1 MLERLRVPSSLYTS
15 VESTGA
21 FHDSPSIVLKYP
33 LSSNSCNLSLSPPV
47 RRIKSSLLYV
57 APPREVYV
65 LSKGFVSTG
74 AASGLNV
81 LPSSLTNLVLGSAI
95 STSKSVPVRSVP
107 PVVGSSSTG
116 STTGGGGSSAPS
128 PPPPPP
134 SPSPSSVPSP
144 VASASSESS
153 SVSFFPKRF
162 FQEFLPPLP
171 VAAGAEEV
179 LKSLPSGLVAV
190 GGAISN
196 SISVGSAMSKSAGS
210 KGPSAKPISTSSS
223 CSSLGVFSFG
233 SALGSIPLLFLAP
246 IPLPSPALPE
256 PEPELDEVPPP
267 GVPKVAP
274 NGLYPPVPVPIPVK
288 YPPSPRS
295 PSRP

>member
-57 APPREVYV
+57 APPREVYT

-107 PVVGSSSTG
+107 PVVVSFSSSTIG
-116 STTGGGGSSAPS
+116 FIGGAACSSPPS

-134 SPSPSSVPSP
+134 SPSFSRVPSF
-144 VASASSESS
+144 VASAS
-153 SVSFFPKRF
+153 
-162 FQEFLPPLP
+162 PP
-171 VAAGAEEV
+171 
-179 LKSLPSGLVAV
+179 SYS
-190 GGAISN
+190 
-196 SISVGSAMSKSAGS
+196 
-210 KGPSAKPISTSSS
+210 PSAKPISTSSS
-223 CSSLGVFSFG
+223 CSSLGVFSGFG
-233 SALGSIPLLFLAP
+233 SGAGALFLAP

-256 PEPELDEVPPP
+256 PELDEVPPP
-267 GVPKVAP
+267 GVP
-274 NGLYPPVPVPIPVK
+274 
-288 YPPSPRS
+288 
-295 PSRP
+295 